1 MRRYHTTAERSRAF
15 VLWLGVIFLLA
26 QSVALATLPDPTWIP
41 GIYASGDFDD
51 QTAAFVATFAAVDV
65 APVPASGVIHRIVAL
80 VIPANEGARAR
91 LFSPSA
97 DPRGPPL
104 A

>member
-1 MRRYHTTAERSRAF
+1 MRRYHTATERSRAF

-51 QTAAFVATFAAVDV
+51 QTAALVATLAAVDV
-65 APVPASGVIHRIVAL
+65 APVPVSGAIHRIVAL
-80 VIPANEGARAR
+80 GIPAKEGARAR

>member
-1 MRRYHTTAERSRAF
+1 MRRHDTAAQRSR
-15 VLWLGVIFLLA
+15 VLGLWLGVTFLVA
-26 QSVALATLPDPTWIP
+26 QSVALATLPDPTWIS

-51 QTAAFVATFAAVDV
+51 QTAALVATFAVVDV
-65 APVPASGVIHRIVAL
+65 APVPASRVTHRIVAL
-80 VIPANEGARAR
+80 VIATNDGAPAR
-91 LFSPSA
+91 LFAPSA